1 MRSIQRA
8 LILKL
13 GSWAFV
19 LALAAGIGF
28 YLYMRSAL
36 LAQFDQSLAAKA
48 RTVGTQFRRES
59 DGRLEFEFS
68 KKAMPEFGR
77 QVRPEYFQVRL
88 PDGTPVASSKSIE
101 GASIQGAPE
110 AFPVECIWNL
120 TLRDG
125 RPGRAIRMWVR
136 VPSEHT
142 DSSEVKDKPGVR
154 VPRGASVVIALAAS
168 RGELDEQLGTLLS
181 SLLVVAATLSIG
193 SVLCLNWTIRRVLRP
208 LHQVA
213 EEATH
218 INAASLDSRFA
229 IESMPLELQPI
240 CKQLNDLLGR
250 LQSAFG
256 RQQRFSSNIAHE
268 LRTPIAELRSLAEV
282 SIKWPD
288 DGEQSPQRFQD
299 ALDIA
304 RQMQSIVDTLLALA

>member
-1 MRSIQRA
+1 MKSIQRA

-48 RTVGTQFRRES
+48 RTVGTQFRREG

-68 KKAMPEFGR
+68 KKAMPEFQR
-77 QVRPEYFQVRL
+77 QERPEYFQIWL
-88 PDGTPVASSKSIE
+88 PDGKALASSKSIE
-101 GASIQGAPE
+101 GASLQGSPE
-110 AFPVECIWNL
+110 PFPVECIWNL

-142 DSSEVKDKPGVR
+142 DSIESKDKPGVR

-168 RGELDEQLGTLLS
+168 RSELDQQLGTLLS

-208 LHQVA
+208 LHKVA
-213 EEATH
+213 EQATL

-229 IESMPLELQPI
+229 IETVPLELQPI
-240 CKQLNDLLGR
+240 CNRLNDLLVR
-250 LQSAFG
+250 LQS
-256 RQQRFSSNIAHE
+256 
-268 LRTPIAELRSLAEV
+268 
-282 SIKWPD
+282 
-288 DGEQSPQRFQD
+288 
-299 ALDIA
+299 
-304 RQMQSIVDTLLALA
+304 